1 MKRVIAAIFVVCVIT
16 FCSTFA
22 QEKQTPE
29 PPSMKRPEPGP
40 ERARLSI
47 LVGNFTTETRILP
60 SPMMKKG
67 ATGTGTSV
75 ISWGL
80 DSMFLSVDEQ
90 SINPILGNYKG
101 HGMLGYDL
109 QEKQYVL
116 SMFNNFGDHPQ
127 YRGSF
132 VGDTLVLVTK
142 VPMPGRSFDQK
153 LEWFRDG
160 SLVRLRILNDSGQGW
175 RPVIDQTATPSS
187 GASKK

>member
-1 MKRVIAAIFVVCVIT
+1 
-16 FCSTFA
+16 
-22 QEKQTPE
+22 
-29 PPSMKRPEPGP
+29 MKRPKPGP
-40 ERARLSI
+40 ERARLSF

-60 SPMMKKG
+60 SPMLKKG

-75 ISWGL
+75 IAWEL
-80 DSMFLSVDEQ
+80 DSMFLTVDEQ
-90 SINPILGNYKG
+90 SINPVLGNYKG

-132 VGDTLVLVTK
+132 VGDTLLLATK
-142 VPMPGRSFDQK
+142 VPMPGRSFEQK

-160 SLVRLRILNDSGQGW
+160 TVVRLRILNDFGQGL
-175 RPVIDQTATPSS
+175 RPVIDQTSTPSS
-187 GASKK
+187 GAVKK

>member
-1 MKRVIAAIFVVCVIT
+1 MKRMIAAIVVVFLATSWSI
-16 FCSTFA
+16 FA
-22 QEKQTPE
+22 QEKQTPV

-40 ERARLSI
+40 ERARLSF

-80 DSMFLSVDEQ
+80 DSMFLTVDEQ

-101 HGMLGYDL
+101 HGMLGYDP

-132 VGDTLVLVTK
+132 VGDILVLTTK
-142 VPMPGRSFDQK
+142 VAMPGRSFDQR

-160 SLVRLRILNDSGQGW
+160 SLVHLRILNDIGQGW
-175 RPVIDQTATPSS
+175 RPVIDQMSSPES
-187 GASKK
+187 GAAKK